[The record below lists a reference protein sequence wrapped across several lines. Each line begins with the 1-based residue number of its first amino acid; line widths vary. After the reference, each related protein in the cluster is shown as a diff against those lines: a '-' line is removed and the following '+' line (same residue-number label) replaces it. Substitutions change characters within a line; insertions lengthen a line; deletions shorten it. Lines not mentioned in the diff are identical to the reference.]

1 MVDVTE
7 VEGEVQI
14 GDEAVLIGSQGN
26 EVITVREVGLQA
38 DTNYAE
44 ILMKVSLRVRRLYY
58 VREKLV
64 EIKSMI

>member
-26 EVITVREVGLQA
+26 EVITAREVGLQA

-58 VREKLV
+58 VKEKLV
-64 EIKSMI
+64 EVRSMI

>member
-7 VEGEVQI
+7 VKGEVQI

-26 EVITVREVGLQA
+26 EVITASEVGLQA

-64 EIKSMI
+64 EVKSII